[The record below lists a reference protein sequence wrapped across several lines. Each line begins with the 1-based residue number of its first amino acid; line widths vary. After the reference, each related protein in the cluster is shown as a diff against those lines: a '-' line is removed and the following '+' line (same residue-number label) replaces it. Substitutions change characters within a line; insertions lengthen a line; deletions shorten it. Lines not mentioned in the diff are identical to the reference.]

1 MFLYKFTKIVMRLA
15 AIGPLHA
22 KVRPLPSWRNGP
34 WKSVDTRF
42 CRWSLQGVWEHV
54 FEELIAGVIVDE
66 ITLMSD
72 STTIEVHQ
80 YGSGVK

>member
-1 MFLYKFTKIVMRLA
+1 M
-15 AIGPLHA
+15 
-22 KVRPLPSWRNGP
+22 
-34 WKSVDTRF
+34 DTRF

-66 ITLMSD
+66 IALMPD
-72 STTIEVHQ
+72 STIIEVHQ